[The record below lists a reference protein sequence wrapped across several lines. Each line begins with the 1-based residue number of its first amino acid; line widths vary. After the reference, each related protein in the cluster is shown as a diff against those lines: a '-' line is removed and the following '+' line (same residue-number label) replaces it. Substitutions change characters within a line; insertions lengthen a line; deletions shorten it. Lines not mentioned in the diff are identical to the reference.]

1 MDVTTKINSP
11 VGQIERLPDRER
23 DVRRQL
29 VRDEHEAL
37 VLAAILLLLLLMVT
51 RMGRMRIVTGTQR
64 WRRRTG
70 SGFGNKAEELFH
82 SLLVGTVGDFVQR
95 KLMQDRLGAGFL
107 PWGEMLRIS
116 RL

>member
-1 MDVTTKINSP
+1 MHASNAIGRYSP
-11 VGQIERLPDRER
+11 VSQIERLPDRER
-23 DVRRQL
+23 NVRRQL

-37 VLAAILLLLLLMVT
+37 VLATVLLLLLVT
-51 RMGRMRIVTGTQR
+51 GVRRVRIVTVGTQR

-107 PWGEMLRIS
+107 RGD
-116 RL
+116 